1 MKKAESRMQKPA
13 ARSTQH
19 APGANRKSQ
28 IANRKFSPPVW
39 LIAALL
45 VLGTMALYWPAMRCD
60 FINYDDDWNLTE
72 NVHVL
77 KGLTWEGITLFLID
91 PLEPPGWSPLTM
103 WSHMVVCQ
111 LVGLNPWWHHWVNVV
126 VHALNAALVFALLRQ
141 MTGAKWRSLWVAV
154 FFAFHPLRVEA
165 VAWVT
170 QRRELL
176 STFFGL
182 LALIAYVRYARSTV
196 ISDQSSRG
204 CATNNGPRTGEHRL
218 LWYWVSWFCGLLGM
232 MSKPTL
238 VSWPFLLLLL
248 DYWPLGRWD
257 VSSLRAL
264 RSSLFRLVWEK
275 AAFFVGVGCM
285 GLGTFVVSGFQ
296 GALALGSHLPLG
308 VRVGNAMISYCGY
321 LGKLFWPTDL
331 AVLYP
336 LPGHCPLWQVL
347 LAGALLLG
355 VSTLVLLWPR
365 RHPYLLVGWFWFCGT
380 LVPVSQLVAVGAQ
393 AMSDRWSY
401 SPSLGVL
408 ILLIWGAYELVRGKA
423 EGRSQRSE
431 VASQRSDLTFHVSR
445 FTPHASIAN
454 RKSQIFL
461 YVAGVA
467 AMVLFLA
474 MTRQQLSYWQDSE
487 ALFRHTI
494 EVTKANYYACN
505 NLGSAFSKKGQIEE
519 ATRQYREAVRIK
531 PDYPQGRINLGLA
544 LGQAGRS
551 DEAVTQL
558 REGLRLNPQFH
569 DGHYLLGLA
578 LVQNGQIDEAIRQ
591 FREALRV
598 DPDHVGTHNDL
609 GLALGR
615 KGRMDEAILHLREA
629 VRLNPYHAGAHIN
642 LGVALSQKGRSD
654 EAITQYQE
662 ALRLKPADG
671 DLLHNLGA
679 ALAKRGQLDE
689 AIRYYQEALRL
700 EPDRAE
706 THNNLGTALYQQGR
720 TGEAI
725 REFQAALRLK
735 PDYADARKNLI
746 VALAAQANPAPPPGT
761 TTNR

>member
-39 LIAALL
+39 LLAALL

-408 ILLIWGAYELVRGKA
+408 ILLIWGAYELMRGKA
-423 EGRSQRSE
+423 AGGVEREEREERGSVGHALARST
-431 VASQRSDLTFHVSR
+431 L
-445 FTPHASIAN
+445 HASRSTPILL
-454 RKSQIFL
+454 S
-461 YVAGVA
+461 VAGGV

-654 EAITQYQE
+654 EAIAQYQE

-689 AIRYYQEALRL
+689 AMRYYQEALRL

>member
-39 LIAALL
+39 LLAALL

-77 KGLTWEGITLFLID
+77 KGLTWEGITLFLLD

-111 LVGLNPWWHHWVNVV
+111 LVGLNPWWHHGVNVV

-408 ILLIWGAYELVRGKA
+408 ILLIWGAYELMRGKA
-423 EGRSQRSE
+423 AGGVEREEREERGSVGHALARST
-431 VASQRSDLTFHVSR
+431 L
-445 FTPHASIAN
+445 HASRSTPILL
-454 RKSQIFL
+454 S
-461 YVAGVA
+461 VAGGV

-654 EAITQYQE
+654 EAIAQYQE

-679 ALAKRGQLDE
+679 ALAKRGRLDE

-700 EPDRAE
+700 ESDRAE

>member
-39 LIAALL
+39 LLAALL

-77 KGLTWEGITLFLID
+77 KGLTWEGITLFLLD

-408 ILLIWGAYELVRGKA
+408 ILLIWGAYELMRGKA
-423 EGRSQRSE
+423 AGGVEREEREERGSVGHALARST
-431 VASQRSDLTFHVSR
+431 L
-445 FTPHASIAN
+445 HASRSTPILL
-454 RKSQIFL
+454 S
-461 YVAGVA
+461 VAGGV

-654 EAITQYQE
+654 EAIAQYQE

-689 AIRYYQEALRL
+689 AMRYYQEALRL

>member
-39 LIAALL
+39 LLAALL

-196 ISDQSSRG
+196 ISDKSSRG

-264 RSSLFRLVWEK
+264 RSSLLRLVWEK

-336 LPGHCPLWQVL
+336 LPGHCPPWQVL

-408 ILLIWGAYELVRGKA
+408 ILLIWGAYELMPGKA
-423 EGRSQRSE
+423 AGGVERGSVGHALARST
-431 VASQRSDLTFHVSR
+431 L
-445 FTPHASIAN
+445 HASRSTPILL
-454 RKSQIFL
+454 S
-461 YVAGVA
+461 VAGGV

-654 EAITQYQE
+654 EAIAQYQE

-679 ALAKRGQLDE
+679 ALAKRGRLDE